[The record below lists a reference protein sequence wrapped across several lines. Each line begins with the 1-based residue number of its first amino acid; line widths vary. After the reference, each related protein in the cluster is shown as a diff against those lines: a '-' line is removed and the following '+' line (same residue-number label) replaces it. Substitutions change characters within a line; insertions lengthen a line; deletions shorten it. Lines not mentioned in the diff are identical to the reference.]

1 MAEIVIS
8 GDLPTDAMMVLK
20 LTHIVAQGASELEIM
35 VDLVEIMVDSVAED
49 SVMMILIMITT
60 RTLWLDPC
68 E

>member
-35 VDLVEIMVDSVAED
+35 VDLAEIMVE
-49 SVMMILIMITT
+49 
-60 RTLWLDPC
+60 
-68 E
+68 